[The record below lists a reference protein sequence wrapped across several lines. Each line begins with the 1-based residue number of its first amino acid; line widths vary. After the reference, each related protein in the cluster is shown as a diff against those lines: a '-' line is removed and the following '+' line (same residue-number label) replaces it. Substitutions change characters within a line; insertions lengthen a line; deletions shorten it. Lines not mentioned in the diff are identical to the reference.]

1 MRKLV
6 ILRWLPASGKSTE
19 AKKLVE
25 EGMKRVNKDLLR
37 EMLDFWVW
45 SKANEALVNEIEYDL
60 IQSLLSRGISVVVDD
75 TNISMSRVNLLEAIW
90 MWEDA
95 TIEVMLIE
103 TPVEECI
110 KRDANREKS
119 VWEEVIKKFSKQL
132 WTQMTHKQFQL

>member
-95 TIEVMLIE
+95 NVEVKLMD
-103 TPVEECI
+103 TPIEECI

-132 WTQMTHKQFQL
+132 WPQMTHKPSQL